1 MGAPHY
7 TVALQ
12 KIAAEQGLTVLHAAQ
27 DYATREIRTA
37 DVNRPGLQLA
47 GFYNYFDPERLQII
61 GRVESTYLETLTPDQ
76 RRERFEQFMRY
87 NIIGLVICHGMDP
100 FPECLEMAE
109 KYDRNLFLVR
119 KDTSEFMADLIASLS
134 GYLAPRLT
142 QHGVLVEVF
151 GEGVLITGD
160 SGVGKSET
168 ALELIKRG
176 HRLVADDAV
185 EIKRVNRTTLM
196 GSAPEMIRY
205 YMELRGIGVID
216 ARRIYGVG
224 AVKPETRVD
233 LVVQL
238 EPWEDGK
245 AYACAMQYIG
255 KRDSLDKARQG
266 VSVAELEKR
275 YRTANE
281 TALREAGLRYRI
293 WIATLACLL
302 LAAAVTGAVVGY
314 RRKLRHRDAQ
324 LSEYLTLLESYRE
337 SHDSLTSR
345 LDASNEREAAVKASL
360 EGRFAL
366 LRDIAATYYTYGE
379 GERLARKVKELAL
392 SPAMLADIVRMADLY
407 NDRAV
412 TRLRRQLPGWTP
424 RNYDFAALVV
434 AGFSA
439 QEISVMLD
447 MTLNGVYTLKSKLKR
462 RIAESGAADREFFTR
477 FFA

>member
-134 GYLAPRLT
+134 SYLAPRLT

-185 EIKRVNRTTLM
+185 ELRKLSNRQIM
-196 GSAPEMIRY
+196 GTAPENIRHFI
-205 YMELRGIGVID
+205 ELRGIGIVNV
-216 ARRIYGVG
+216 ARVFGVG
-224 AVKPETRVD
+224 AVKVSESLD

-238 EPWEDGK
+238 EAWDPTKNYQRTGLESEYYD
-245 AYACAMQYIG
+245 I
-255 KRDSLDKARQG
+255 LG
-266 VSVAELEKR
+266 VNIPSTIIPVSPGRNLAVVL
-275 YRTANE
+275 E
-281 TALREAGLRYRI
+281 TAAINNRQKKMGYN
-293 WIATLACLL
+293 
-302 LAAAVTGAVVGY
+302 AA
-314 RRKLRHRDAQ
+314 
-324 LSEYLTLLESYRE
+324 
-337 SHDSLTSR
+337 
-345 LDASNEREAAVKASL
+345 
-360 EGRFAL
+360 
-366 LRDIAATYYTYGE
+366 
-379 GERLARKVKELAL
+379 KELL
-392 SPAMLADIVRMADLY
+392 IRLGL
-407 NDRAV
+407 ND
-412 TRLRRQLPGWTP
+412 TM
-424 RNYDFAALVV
+424 D
-434 AGFSA
+434 
-439 QEISVMLD
+439 
-447 MTLNGVYTLKSKLKR
+447 
-462 RIAESGAADREFFTR
+462 
-477 FFA
+477 

>member
-119 KDTSEFMADLIASLS
+119 KDTSEFMADLIAALS
-134 GYLAPRLT
+134 SYLAPRLT

-185 EIKRVNRTTLM
+185 EINAH
-196 GSAPEMIRY
+196 G
-205 YMELRGIGVID
+205 LRARDDPLLHGAARHRRDRRAADLRRRRGQARD
-216 ARRIYGVG
+216 ARGSR
-224 AVKPETRVD
+224 R
-233 LVVQL
+233 
-238 EPWEDGK
+238 
-245 AYACAMQYIG
+245 
-255 KRDSLDKARQG
+255 
-266 VSVAELEKR
+266 
-275 YRTANE
+275 
-281 TALREAGLRYRI
+281 
-293 WIATLACLL
+293 
-302 LAAAVTGAVVGY
+302 AA
-314 RRKLRHRDAQ
+314 
-324 LSEYLTLLESYRE
+324 
-337 SHDSLTSR
+337 
-345 LDASNEREAAVKASL
+345 
-360 EGRFAL
+360 
-366 LRDIAATYYTYGE
+366 
-379 GERLARKVKELAL
+379 
-392 SPAMLADIVRMADLY
+392 
-407 NDRAV
+407 RAV
-412 TRLRRQLPGWTP
+412 GGRPG
-424 RNYDFAALVV
+424 L
-434 AGFSA
+434 
-439 QEISVMLD
+439 
-447 MTLNGVYTLKSKLKR
+447 
-462 RIAESGAADREFFTR
+462 
-477 FFA
+477 

>member
-1 MGAPHY
+1 MENFTERKTPAGLYSPRFEHDNCGIGAVVDIKGRKSHK
-7 TVALQ
+7 TIDDALQ
-12 KIAAEQGLTVLHAAQ
+12 IVEHLEHRAGKDAEGKTGDGVGILTQISDKFFQKAAAEQGLTVLHAAQ

-119 KDTSEFMADLIASLS
+119 KDTSEFMADLIAALS
-134 GYLAPRLT
+134 SYLAPRLT

-185 EIKRVNRTTLM
+185 EIKRINRTTLM

-216 ARRIYGVG
+216 ARQIYGVG

-238 EPWEDGK
+238 EPWEDGR
-245 AYACAMQYIG
+245 AYDRLGLTTEYCEILNVRVPCVTIPVGPGRNLAVI
-255 KRDSLDKARQG
+255 
-266 VSVAELEKR
+266 LE
-275 YRTANE
+275 
-281 TALREAGLRYRI
+281 
-293 WIATLACLL
+293 
-302 LAAAVTGAVVGY
+302 LAAMNNRQKGMGY
-314 RRKLRHRDAQ
+314 NAAQ
-324 LSEYLTLLESYRE
+324 
-337 SHDSLTSR
+337 
-345 LDASNEREAAVKASL
+345 K
-360 EGRFAL
+360 
-366 LRDIAATYYTYGE
+366 
-379 GERLARKVKELAL
+379 
-392 SPAMLADIVRMADLY
+392 LADEHDRSIDL
-407 NDRAV
+407 
-412 TRLRRQLPGWTP
+412 GI
-424 RNYDFAALVV
+424 
-434 AGFSA
+434 GF
-439 QEISVMLD
+439 
-447 MTLNGVYTLKSKLKR
+447 
-462 RIAESGAADREFFTR
+462 
-477 FFA
+477 